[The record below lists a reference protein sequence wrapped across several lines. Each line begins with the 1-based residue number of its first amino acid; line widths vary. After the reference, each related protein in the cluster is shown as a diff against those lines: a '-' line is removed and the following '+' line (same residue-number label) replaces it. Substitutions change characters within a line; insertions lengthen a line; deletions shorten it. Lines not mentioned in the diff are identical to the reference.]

1 VPYSSSFSL
10 RDSKPKR
17 GLLVSL
23 SSTLSRTA
31 FNSPSY
37 RAAAWSRVS
46 TSPLPTSLT
55 GTAVA
60 FLARPRLR
68 TRYIRPT
75 LFHASDAP
83 PRRQFDTAI
92 DTFAAA
98 SLCLDDGAFFRRT
111 FGLGRRHLHDHSS
124 SLGRCTLVPPAAD
137 GSRLRSRL
145 IFKPFN
151 ATTDAS
157 LAAPLPGTP
166 PAQPSSVTFLG
177 RQLNRSSFSGH
188 PAWAWIF
195 VSKLSFIYPR
205 TLWNAEVT
213 SCFQYQ
219 KRT

>member
-1 VPYSSSFSL
+1 MPYSSSFSL

-124 SLGRCTLVPPAAD
+124 SLGCCTLVPPAAD

-145 IFKPFN
+145 IFNPSTRPPMPPLPRPYPGRHRLSPQ
-151 ATTDAS
+151 ASHSRAVDSTSRAS
-157 LAAPLPGTP
+157 LVTLPGLGSSYL
-166 PAQPSSVTFLG
+166 SSV
-177 RQLNRSSFSGH
+177 
-188 PAWAWIF
+188 
-195 VSKLSFIYPR
+195 IYIPELFGTQR
-205 TLWNAEVT
+205 
-213 SCFQYQ
+213 
-219 KRT
+219 